1 MANKKYAKLD
11 QLTTAELESILRAD
25 LSDVESDPELI
36 DHVLEVILERE
47 QEESDSSSSDRARA
61 RADFEKLYK
70 GLNEPLYPI
79 PERTTG
85 PGHELPFH
93 IKSRCRKVRR
103 TLLAAAV
110 VAVLVALTCIPVL
123 GDANLFQLVAHWTTE
138 QFSFR
143 VMEDG
148 SSSVASAD
156 PDPVPE
162 EFAVFQ
168 DLVGEKGLT
177 PVIPVIPDGFV
188 ATESQLFTS
197 SISKLSQLSVLY
209 ENKSNFIVFEIMEIG
224 GQPKSSYEKTSKL
237 VKTSIYDGVQYYF
250 FSNNKSNSV
259 AWNLDG
265 LEYCIFSDL
274 TTSALEEI
282 ITSIQEE

>member
-93 IKSRCRKVRR
+93 IKSRRRKVRR

-197 SISKLSQLSVLY
+197 TVTQSSKLIILY
-209 ENKSNFIVFEIMEIG
+209 EKGNNFIVFEIIEMNG
-224 GQPKSSYEKTSKL
+224 KPKSNYEKDTEL
-237 VKTSIYDGVQYYF
+237 VNTLIYNGIKYYF
-250 FSNNKSNSV
+250 FQNNSSNSV

-265 LEYCIFSDL
+265 LEYCIS
-274 TTSALEEI
+274 TNQPTSTLEKI
-282 ITSIQEE
+282 IASI

>member
-85 PGHELPFH
+85 PFHELPFH
-93 IKSRCRKVRR
+93 IKSRRRKVRR

-148 SSSVASAD
+148 SSSVSSVD
-156 PDPVPE
+156 PDPIPE

-177 PVIPVIPDGFV
+177 PVIPVIPDGFEAV
-188 ATESQLFTS
+188 KSQLFTS
-197 SISKLSQLSVLY
+197 SASGLSKFSVIY
-209 ENKSNFIVFEIMEIG
+209 KAEEKYIIFEITEME
-224 GQPKSSYEKTSKL
+224 GQAKSKYEKTAIL
-237 VKTSIYDGVQYYF
+237 VKTSVYDGVQYYF

-265 LEYCIFSDL
+265 LEYCVSTDL
-274 TTSALEEI
+274 PISALEEV
-282 ITSIQEE
+282 ITSI

>member
-25 LSDVESDPELI
+25 LSVVESDPELI

-79 PERTTG
+79 PERTPG

-93 IKSRCRKVRR
+93 IKSRRRKVRR

-143 VMEDG
+143 VMEDV

-177 PVIPVIPDGFV
+177 PVMPVIPDGFV

-197 SISKLSQLSVLY
+197 PVTGLSKIIILY
-209 ENKSNFIVFEIMEIG
+209 ESDNNFIVYEIAQMG
-224 GQPKSSYEKTSKL
+224 SQPKASYEKTEKL
-237 VKTSIYDGVQYYF
+237 VKTTTYSGVQYYF
-250 FSNNKSNSV
+250 FSNIATNSV

-265 LEYCIFSDL
+265 LEYCISTDL
-274 TTSALEEI
+274 PVSALEEI
-282 ITSIQEE
+282 ITSI

>member
-177 PVIPVIPDGFV
+177 PVMPVIPDGFV
-188 ATESQLFTS
+188 AAESQLFIS
-197 SISKLSQLSVLY
+197 PVSGLSEFSIQW
-209 ENKSNFIVFEIMEIG
+209 KSDNNYIIFEIMEMD
-224 GQPKSSYEKTSKL
+224 GQTESKYEKTAEL
-237 VKTSIYDGVQYYF
+237 VKTAVYGGVQHYF
-250 FSNNKSNSV
+250 FRNNRSNSV

-265 LEYCIFSDL
+265 LEYCMSTDL
-274 TTSALEEI
+274 PISALEEI
-282 ITSIQEE
+282 ISSI

>member
-85 PGHELPFH
+85 PFHELPFH
-93 IKSRCRKVRR
+93 IKSRRRKVRR

-148 SSSVASAD
+148 SSSVSSVD
-156 PDPVPE
+156 PDPIPE

-177 PVIPVIPDGFV
+177 PVIPVIPDGFEAV
-188 ATESQLFTS
+188 KSQLFTS
-197 SISKLSQLSVLY
+197 SASGLSKFSVIY
-209 ENKSNFIVFEIMEIG
+209 KAEEKYIIFEITEME
-224 GQPKSSYEKTSKL
+224 GQAKSKYEKTAIL
-237 VKTSIYDGVQYYF
+237 VKTSVYDGVQYYF

-265 LEYCIFSDL
+265 LEYCVSTDL
-274 TTSALEEI
+274 PISALEEV
-282 ITSIQEE
+282 ITSF

>member
-93 IKSRCRKVRR
+93 IKSRRWKVRR

-156 PDPVPE
+156 LDPVPE

-188 ATESQLFTS
+188 ATESQLFTFPVS
-197 SISKLSQLSVLY
+197 GLSKLSIQWKNEKNY
-209 ENKSNFIVFEIMEIG
+209 IIFEITEMDRLA
-224 GQPKSSYEKTSKL
+224 KSRYEKTAEL
-237 VKTSIYDGVQYYF
+237 VRTAVYSGIQYYF
-250 FSNNKSNSV
+250 FSNNRSNSV
-259 AWNLDG
+259 AWNSDG
-265 LEYCIFSDL
+265 LEYCVSTDL
-274 TTSALEEI
+274 PISALEEI
-282 ITSIQEE
+282 ITSI

>member
-93 IKSRCRKVRR
+93 IKSRRRKVRR

-177 PVIPVIPDGFV
+177 PVIPVIPDGFEAV
-188 ATESQLFTS
+188 KSQLFTS
-197 SISKLSQLSVLY
+197 SASGLSKFSVIY
-209 ENKSNFIVFEIMEIG
+209 KDEDNRIIFEITEME
-224 GQPKSSYEKTSKL
+224 GQAKSKYEKTAKL
-237 VKTSIYDGVQYYF
+237 VKTSVYNGVQYYF
-250 FSNNKSNSV
+250 FSNIMTNSV
-259 AWNLDG
+259 TWNLDG

-274 TTSALEEI
+274 PISALEEV
-282 ITSIQEE
+282 ITSI

>member
-1 MANKKYAKLD
+1 M
-11 QLTTAELESILRAD
+11 
-25 LSDVESDPELI
+25 
-36 DHVLEVILERE
+36 
-47 QEESDSSSSDRARA
+47 
-61 RADFEKLYK
+61 
-70 GLNEPLYPI
+70 NEPLYPI

-93 IKSRCRKVRR
+93 IKSRRRKVRR

-168 DLVGEKGLT
+168 DLVGEKGFNTCHPCDSGWVWKREVTAIYIFCLRT
-177 PVIPVIPDGFV
+177 F
-188 ATESQLFTS
+188 
-197 SISKLSQLSVLY
+197 K
-209 ENKSNFIVFEIMEIG
+209 VFCHL
-224 GQPKSSYEKTSKL
+224 QR
-237 VKTSIYDGVQYYF
+237 
-250 FSNNKSNSV
+250 
-259 AWNLDG
+259 
-265 LEYCIFSDL
+265 
-274 TTSALEEI
+274 
-282 ITSIQEE
+282 

>member
-93 IKSRCRKVRR
+93 IKSRRRKVRR

-188 ATESQLFTS
+188 ATESQLFTFPVS
-197 SISKLSQLSVLY
+197 GLSKLSIQWKELH
-209 ENKSNFIVFEIMEIG
+209 NF
-224 GQPKSSYEKTSKL
+224 
-237 VKTSIYDGVQYYF
+237 
-250 FSNNKSNSV
+250 
-259 AWNLDG
+259 
-265 LEYCIFSDL
+265 
-274 TTSALEEI
+274 
-282 ITSIQEE
+282 

>member
-1 MANKKYAKLD
+1 M
-11 QLTTAELESILRAD
+11 
-25 LSDVESDPELI
+25 
-36 DHVLEVILERE
+36 
-47 QEESDSSSSDRARA
+47 
-61 RADFEKLYK
+61 
-70 GLNEPLYPI
+70 NEPLYPI

-93 IKSRCRKVRR
+93 IKSRRRKVRR

-162 EFAVFQ
+162 EFGRVP
-168 DLVGEKGLT
+168 GPGRRKGFNTCHACDSRWVLWRQSHSFLRLLSPDYLRLSFYT
-177 PVIPVIPDGFV
+177 KVIII
-188 ATESQLFTS
+188 L
-197 SISKLSQLSVLY
+197 LY
-209 ENKSNFIVFEIMEIG
+209 MKSPKWVVSRKQVMKK
-224 GQPKSSYEKTSKL
+224 PKS
-237 VKTSIYDGVQYYF
+237 
-250 FSNNKSNSV
+250 
-259 AWNLDG
+259 
-265 LEYCIFSDL
+265 
-274 TTSALEEI
+274 
-282 ITSIQEE
+282 

>member
-25 LSDVESDPELI
+25 LSNVESDPELI

-93 IKSRCRKVRR
+93 IKSRRRKVRR

-148 SSSVASAD
+148 SSSVSSAD

-177 PVIPVIPDGFV
+177 PVIPVIPDGFEAV
-188 ATESQLFTS
+188 KSQLFTS
-197 SISKLSQLSVLY
+197 SASGLSKFSVIY
-209 ENKSNFIVFEIMEIG
+209 KDEDNRIIFEITEME
-224 GQPKSSYEKTSKL
+224 GQAKSKYEKTAKL
-237 VKTSIYDGVQYYF
+237 VKTSVYNGVQYYF
-250 FSNNKSNSV
+250 FSNIMTNSV
-259 AWNLDG
+259 TWNLDG

-274 TTSALEEI
+274 PISALEEV
-282 ITSIQEE
+282 ITSI

>member
-85 PGHELPFH
+85 PFHELPFH
-93 IKSRCRKVRR
+93 IKSRRRKVRR

-123 GDANLFQLVAHWTTE
+123 GDATLFQLVAHWTTE

-148 SSSVASAD
+148 SSSVSSVD
-156 PDPVPE
+156 PDPIPE

-177 PVIPVIPDGFV
+177 PVIPVIPDGFEAV
-188 ATESQLFTS
+188 KSQLFTS
-197 SISKLSQLSVLY
+197 SASGLSKFSVIY
-209 ENKSNFIVFEIMEIG
+209 KAEEKYIIFEITEME
-224 GQPKSSYEKTSKL
+224 GQAKSKYEKTAIL
-237 VKTSIYDGVQYYF
+237 VKTSVYDGVQYYF

-265 LEYCIFSDL
+265 LEYCVSTDL
-274 TTSALEEI
+274 PISALEEV
-282 ITSIQEE
+282 ITSI

>member
-93 IKSRCRKVRR
+93 IKSRRRKVRR

-177 PVIPVIPDGFV
+177 PVIPVIPDGFEAV
-188 ATESQLFTS
+188 KSQLFTS
-197 SISKLSQLSVLY
+197 SASGLSKFSVIY
-209 ENKSNFIVFEIMEIG
+209 KDEDNRIIFEI
-224 GQPKSSYEKTSKL
+224 T
-237 VKTSIYDGVQYYF
+237 
-250 FSNNKSNSV
+250 V
-259 AWNLDG
+259 ARQV
-265 LEYCIFSDL
+265 F
-274 TTSALEEI
+274 
-282 ITSIQEE
+282 